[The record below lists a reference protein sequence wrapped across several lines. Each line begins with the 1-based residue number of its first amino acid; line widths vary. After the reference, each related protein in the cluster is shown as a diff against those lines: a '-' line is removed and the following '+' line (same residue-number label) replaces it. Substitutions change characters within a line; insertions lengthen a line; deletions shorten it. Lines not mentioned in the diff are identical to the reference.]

1 MKTANIR
8 IQKIC
13 ESLNSALSDAVF
25 FQIIISLQEFDNIT
39 TDSAR
44 IALVDQIIAAVNEAR
59 G

>member
-13 ESLNSALSDAVF
+13 ESLNSALSDAAF

-39 TDSAR
+39 TDNAR